1 MANNNRPVGR
11 KKTYGTGGGNAKKTG
26 SGLGT
31 GPVGS
36 GARPGSSSGS
46 TGSTGS
52 GFGTGSSQRSG
63 GRGFNPL
70 LLIILAVILFGGGG
84 GLSSLLGGGGGSGSN
99 SGSSLQT
106 VPSSTQSTTSSY
118 SGTQSA
124 STSQGAGSVS
134 QSSSGV
140 SLDPSVLSSLF
151 GQTSSSSP
159 YGSFGSLFSS
169 DWGSYTGSSSGSSGS
184 TLQQVTPQASGTA
197 SQPVYAVT
205 NNTGSLDTN
214 VATAARK
221 RYTTIKGNQQDTVT
235 IMVYMCGADL
245 ESRSGMATKDIM
257 EMVNADLTNLNVILY
272 TGGAKQWNN
281 NIISNQRNQI
291 YRVQKGGLE
300 KLEDNAGT
308 GAMTHPDTLAS
319 FIQYCAKNF
328 PANRNELIFWDH
340 GGGSISGYGYDEKN
354 SRAGSMNLSG
364 ISQALKKGGVK
375 FDIIGFDT
383 CLMATAE
390 NALMLTGYGDYMV
403 ASEESEPGIGWYY
416 TDWLTKF
423 SRNTSMPS
431 VEIGRNIIDDFVNT
445 CATQCRG
452 QKATLSVTDLAE
464 LQMTVPVPLKAF
476 SRGTTELIKNNE
488 YKTVSNARYS
498 AREFAQSSRIDQV
511 DFIDLA
517 QKIGTEESV
526 ALAKAL
532 AGTIKYN
539 RTSSNMTNAYGLSV
553 YFPYARVS
561 QVNSAVQINNAIGFD
576 EDYSKLLQEFA
587 SVETS
592 GQVAAGGSYSPLSS
606 LFGDLTGMGG
616 SGSTGSSSGSSG
628 SSAGGLGGLG
638 SLGGSSSGN
647 YDSAEL
653 IQDLLGSFLGGG
665 FEQVSGLSESN
676 SGFLFGRDLS
686 TAQVSEYIMENHFDP
701 GQLQW
706 SIENGYHILRMTE
719 EQWNLVHDLEL
730 NVYVD
735 DGEGFVDLG
744 LDNTYLFTEDGGL
757 IGDMDGTWLSLDGQ
771 ICAYY
776 YMDTMVDGDNYAIT
790 GYVPA
795 LLNGERV
802 NLMLVFDSENEEG
815 YVAGYRMDYKG
826 GETSTVAKTCD
837 EIVDGDVIQC
847 LCDYYAYDGTYLDSY
862 ILGDP
867 IVVDGDILI
876 RNDPILAEGDTD
888 TLSVT
893 YRLTDI
899 YNQNYWMPA
908 FTQQ

>member
-36 GARPGSSSGS
+36 GARPGSS
-46 TGSTGS
+46 GS
-52 GFGTGSSQRSG
+52 GFGGGSGSSQRSG

-70 LLIILAVILFGGGG
+70 MLIILAVVLLGGGG
-84 GLSSLLGGGGGSGSN
+84 GLSSLFGGGSGS
-99 SGSSLQT
+99 SQTGSSLQST
-106 VPSSTQSTTSSY
+106 PSSTVSSADPISDILENASSSSASQST
-118 SGTQSA
+118 GL
-124 STSQGAGSVS
+124 GGL
-134 QSSSGV
+134 SSSGV

-169 DWGSYTGSSSGSSGS
+169 DWGSYTGSSTGSSGS
-184 TLQQVTPQASGTA
+184 TLQEVTPQTFGTT

-205 NNTGSLDTN
+205 NNTGSLDTS
-214 VATAARK
+214 VATTARK
-221 RYTTIKGNQQDTVT
+221 RYTTIKGNQKDTVT

-272 TGGAKQWNN
+272 TGGAKKWNN
-281 NIISNQRNQI
+281 NIISNQYNQI

-308 GAMTHPDTLAS
+308 GAMTNPDTLSS
-319 FIQYCAKNF
+319 FIQYCAKNY
-328 PANRNELIFWDH
+328 PANRYELIFWDH

-364 ISQALKKGGVK
+364 INQALKKGGVK

-423 SRNTSMPS
+423 SRNTSMSS
-431 VEIGRNIIDDFVNT
+431 VEIGKNIIDDFVTT
-445 CATQCRG
+445 CASQCRG
-452 QKATLSVTDLAE
+452 QKATLSITDLAE
-464 LQMTVPVPLKAF
+464 LQMTVPVPLKTF
-476 SRGTTELIKNNE
+476 SKGTTELIKNKE
-488 YKTVSNARYS
+488 YRTVSNARNN
-498 AREFAQSSRIDQV
+498 AREFAESSRIDQV

-532 AGTIKYN
+532 ASTIKYN
-539 RTSSNMTNAYGLSV
+539 RTSSNITNAYGLSV

-587 SVETS
+587 SLETS
-592 GQVAAGGSYSPLSS
+592 GQVAAGGSYSPLGS
-606 LFGDLTGMGG
+606 LFGDLTGMSG
-616 SGSTGSSSGSSG
+616 SGSSSFGGATSFGGSG
-628 SSAGGLGGLG
+628 SSAGGLG
-638 SLGGSSSGN
+638 SAGGSSAGS

-665 FEQVSGLSESN
+665 FGQVSGLSESN
-676 SGFLFGRDLS
+676 SSFLFGRDLS

-719 EQWNLVHDLEL
+719 EQWDMVHDLEL

-735 DGEGFVDLG
+735 DGEGFLDLG
-744 LDNTYLFTEDGGL
+744 LDNVFLFTEDGGL
-757 IGDMDGTWLSLDGQ
+757 IGDMDGTWLSLNGQ

-776 YMDTMVDGDNYAIT
+776 YIDTMVDGGNYAIT

-815 YVAGYRMDYKG
+815 YVAGYTMAYKG
-826 GETSTVAKTCD
+826 GETATVAKTSD
-837 EIVDGDVIQC
+837 EIEDGDVIQC
-847 LCDYYAYDGTYLDSY
+847 ICDYYAYDGTYLDSY

-876 RNDPILAEGDTD
+876 RNDPVLAEGDTD

>member
-36 GARPGSSSGS
+36 GARPGSS
-46 TGSTGS
+46 GS
-52 GFGTGSSQRSG
+52 GFGGGSGSSQRSG

-70 LLIILAVILFGGGG
+70 MLIILAVVLLGGGG
-84 GLSSLLGGGGGSGSN
+84 GLSSLFGGGSGS
-99 SGSSLQT
+99 SQTGSSLQST
-106 VPSSTQSTTSSY
+106 PSSTVSSADPISDILENASSSSASQST
-118 SGTQSA
+118 GL
-124 STSQGAGSVS
+124 GGL
-134 QSSSGV
+134 SSSGV

-169 DWGSYTGSSSGSSGS
+169 DWGSYTGSSTGSSGS
-184 TLQQVTPQASGTA
+184 TLQEVTPQTFGTT

-205 NNTGSLDTN
+205 NNTGSLDTS
-214 VATAARK
+214 VATTARK
-221 RYTTIKGNQQDTVT
+221 RYTTIKGNQKDTVT

-272 TGGAKQWNN
+272 TGGAKKWNN
-281 NIISNQRNQI
+281 NIISNQYNQI

-308 GAMTHPDTLAS
+308 GAMTNPDTLSS
-319 FIQYCAKNF
+319 FIQYCAKNY
-328 PANRNELIFWDH
+328 PANRYELIFWDH

-364 ISQALKKGGVK
+364 INQALKKGGVK

-423 SRNTSMPS
+423 SRNTSMSS
-431 VEIGRNIIDDFVNT
+431 VEIGKNIIDDFVTT
-445 CATQCRG
+445 CASQCRG
-452 QKATLSVTDLAE
+452 QKATLSITDLAE
-464 LQMTVPVPLKAF
+464 LQMTVPVPLKTF
-476 SRGTTELIKNNE
+476 SKGTTELIKNKE
-488 YKTVSNARYS
+488 YRTVSNARNN
-498 AREFAQSSRIDQV
+498 AREFAESSRIDQV

-532 AGTIKYN
+532 ASTIKYN
-539 RTSSNMTNAYGLSV
+539 RTSSNITNAYGLSV

-587 SVETS
+587 SLETS
-592 GQVAAGGSYSPLSS
+592 GQVAAGGSYSPLGS
-606 LFGDLTGMGG
+606 LFGDLTGMSG
-616 SGSTGSSSGSSG
+616 SGSSSFGGATSFGGSG
-628 SSAGGLGGLG
+628 SSAGGLG
-638 SLGGSSSGN
+638 SAGGSSAGS

-665 FEQVSGLSESN
+665 FGQVSGLSESN
-676 SGFLFGRDLS
+676 SSFLFGRDLS

-719 EQWNLVHDLEL
+719 EQWDMVHDLEL

-735 DGEGFVDLG
+735 DGEGFLDLG
-744 LDNTYLFTEDGGL
+744 LDNVFLFTEDGGL
-757 IGDMDGTWLSLDGQ
+757 IGDMDGTWLSLNGQ

-776 YMDTMVDGDNYAIT
+776 YIDTMVDGDNYAIT

-815 YVAGYRMDYKG
+815 YVAGYTMAYKG
-826 GETSTVAKTCD
+826 GETATVAKTSD
-837 EIVDGDVIQC
+837 EIEDGDVIQC
-847 LCDYYAYDGTYLDSY
+847 ICDYYAYDGTYLDSY

-876 RNDPILAEGDTD
+876 RNDPVLAEGDTD

>member
-36 GARPGSSSGS
+36 GARPGSS
-46 TGSTGS
+46 GS
-52 GFGTGSSQRSG
+52 GFGGGSGSSQRSG

-70 LLIILAVILFGGGG
+70 MLIILAVVLLGGGG
-84 GLSSLLGGGGGSGSN
+84 GLSSLFGGGSGS
-99 SGSSLQT
+99 SQTGSSLQST
-106 VPSSTQSTTSSY
+106 PSSTVSSADPISDILENASSSSASQST
-118 SGTQSA
+118 GL
-124 STSQGAGSVS
+124 GGL
-134 QSSSGV
+134 SSSGV

-169 DWGSYTGSSSGSSGS
+169 DWGSYTGSSTGSSGS
-184 TLQQVTPQASGTA
+184 TLQEVTPQTFGTT

-205 NNTGSLDTN
+205 NNTGSLDTS
-214 VATAARK
+214 VATTARK
-221 RYTTIKGNQQDTVT
+221 RYTTIKGNQKDTVT

-272 TGGAKQWNN
+272 TGGAKKWNN
-281 NIISNQRNQI
+281 NIISNQYNQI

-308 GAMTHPDTLAS
+308 GAMTNPDTLSS
-319 FIQYCAKNF
+319 FIQYCAKNY
-328 PANRNELIFWDH
+328 PANRYELIFWDH

-364 ISQALKKGGVK
+364 INQALKKGGVK

-423 SRNTSMPS
+423 SRNTSMSS
-431 VEIGRNIIDDFVNT
+431 VEIGKNIIDDFVTT
-445 CATQCRG
+445 CASQCRG
-452 QKATLSVTDLAE
+452 QKATLSITDLAE
-464 LQMTVPVPLKAF
+464 LQMTVPVPLKTF
-476 SRGTTELIKNNE
+476 SKGTTELIKNKE
-488 YKTVSNARYS
+488 YRTVSNARNN
-498 AREFAQSSRIDQV
+498 AREFAESSRIDQV

-532 AGTIKYN
+532 ASTIKYN
-539 RTSSNMTNAYGLSV
+539 RTSSNITNAYGLSV

-587 SVETS
+587 SLETS
-592 GQVAAGGSYSPLSS
+592 GQVAAGGSYSPLGS
-606 LFGDLTGMGG
+606 LFGDLTGMSG
-616 SGSTGSSSGSSG
+616 SGSSSFGGATSFGGSG
-628 SSAGGLGGLG
+628 SSAGGLG
-638 SLGGSSSGN
+638 SAGGSSAGS

-665 FEQVSGLSESN
+665 FGQVSGLSESN
-676 SGFLFGRDLS
+676 SSFLFGRDLS

-719 EQWNLVHDLEL
+719 EQWDMVHDLEL

-735 DGEGFVDLG
+735 DGEGFLDLG
-744 LDNTYLFTEDGGL
+744 LDNVFLFTEDGGL
-757 IGDMDGTWLSLDGQ
+757 IGDMDGTWLSLNGQ

-776 YMDTMVDGDNYAIT
+776 YIDSMVDGGNYAIT

-815 YVAGYRMDYKG
+815 YVAGYTMAYKG
-826 GETSTVAKTCD
+826 GETATVAKTSD
-837 EIVDGDVIQC
+837 EIEDGDVIQC
-847 LCDYYAYDGTYLDSY
+847 ICDYYAYDGTYLDSY

-876 RNDPILAEGDTD
+876 RNDPVLAEGDTD